1 MKRFVIILFLVFSFL
16 AMNVQGSFALHKAET
31 KKGILLVTFG
41 TSYPEAHVAFNNI
54 ENRVKSEFPEVE
66 VRWAYTSKIIRKI
79 LKKRGEQI
87 DSPAEALAKMGE
99 DGFTHVA
106 VQSLHIIPGEEYENL
121 EKTLEA
127 FYKMPKGIRD
137 AKLGTPLLF
146 THADNKKLAD
156 FIDTEFKNKLD
167 KNSALLLMG
176 HGTHHSSNIYY
187 PGFQYYLNEKSER
200 YFLATVEG
208 YPSLDNVIPK
218 LKEEGI
224 KKVVLTPFMSVAG
237 DHAQNDMAGDE
248 EGSWKSVLE
257 KEGFEVEVILKG
269 LAEYNK
275 VVDVWGEH
283 LKEKYEALGN

>member
-16 AMNVQGSFALHKAET
+16 AMNVQSSFAHNKAET

-106 VQSLHIIPGEEYENL
+106 VQSLHIIPGEEYDNL
-121 EKTLEA
+121 KLTVEA
-127 FYKMPKGIRD
+127 FNKMPKGIQQI
-137 AKLGTPLLF
+137 KIGTPLLYAD
-146 THADNKKLAD
+146 ADNQKLAT
-156 FIDTEFKNKLD
+156 FIANQFKTELD
-167 KNSALLLMG
+167 KNTALLLMG
-176 HGTHHSSNIYY
+176 HGTHHPSNIYY
-187 PGFQYYLNEKSER
+187 PGFQYYLSQKSDK

-224 KKVVLTPFMSVAG
+224 EKVVLTPFMSVAG

-275 VVDVWGEH
+275 VVDVWVEH